1 MSNEI
6 KLYQQPIDLALYPKR
21 EQEVFNAL
29 QTALINTKPEIE
41 LYEIFRKQIT
51 HAYMISM
58 FTPPEPV
65 AFQAIVNETMMKY
78 KSSFGFI
85 REGEINLIFTRGL
98 AKEFGDFMGLSYIT
112 FVDWAKAYAKDLIR
126 IKLTSHPKENNKPSD
141 DEIYQLKKTN
151 AYNALNEFKQ
161 KGTCGRF
168 AVDVYNFFEEIKLI
182 TLTQE
187 EKNEYWRL
195 AKVEYKLHLDRQ
207 AQLLV
212 TMEDKRKL
220 DRDYN
225 SALEGGKTAR
235 FVVISKRLIV
245 DDFFRQIIME
255 ETDLQILIEPK

>member
-1 MSNEI
+1 MSQEI
-6 KLYQQPIDLALYPKR
+6 KLYQQPVDLALYPKR

-29 QTALINTKPEIE
+29 QTTLINAKPEIE
-41 LYEIFRKQIT
+41 LYDVFKKQIT

-65 AFQAIVNETMMKY
+65 AFQAIVDETMKKY
-78 KSSFGFI
+78 KSMFGFL

-126 IKLTSHPKENNKPSD
+126 IKLTSEPKLNNKPSD
-141 DEIYQLKKTN
+141 DERYQLKKI
-151 AYNALNEFKQ
+151 NALSALKEFKE
-161 KGTCGRF
+161 KGSCGRF
-168 AVDVYNFFEEIKLI
+168 ALDVYNFFEEIKLI
-182 TLTQE
+182 TLSQE

-207 AQLLV
+207 AALLV

-220 DRDYN
+220 DRDYS

-235 FVVISKRLIV
+235 FIVISKRLII

-255 ETDLQILIEPK
+255 ETDLLSLIEPN